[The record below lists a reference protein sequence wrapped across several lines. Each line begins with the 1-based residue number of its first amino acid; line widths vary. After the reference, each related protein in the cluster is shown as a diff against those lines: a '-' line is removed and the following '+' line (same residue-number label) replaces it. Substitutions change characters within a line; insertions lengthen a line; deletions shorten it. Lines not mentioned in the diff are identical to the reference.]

1 MKKENKINKE
11 ELKLKSDKIRER
23 NKKIRRVKIALL
35 IMTLFLI
42 IIYFLLRVVYAT
54 GNFTVSLDPNFAKK
68 QRINYVWKAWGERRQ
83 ESAWGNKIRIYG

>member
-1 MKKENKINKE
+1 MKKDKSEKNKIGKE

-23 NKKIRRVKIALL
+23 NKRIRYVKLSLL
-35 IMTLFLI
+35 TMAMFLI

-68 QRINYVWKAWGERRQ
+68 QRINYV
-83 ESAWGNKIRIYG
+83 

>member
-1 MKKENKINKE
+1 MQNQNKEKGRNVRRKKEKDEGQLGKE

-23 NKKIRRVKIALL
+23 NKKIRYVKITLL
-35 IMTLFLI
+35 VITLFLI

-68 QRINYVWKAWGERRQ
+68 QRTYNV
-83 ESAWGNKIRIYG
+83 